1 MKEQAQLKNL
11 MESVTNIQEGR
22 YWDNKGAYENEAKEL
37 AKLVPPSGP
46 SKSLRGE
53 IFRAAMKVYY
63 DYYNNGFGNS
73 WPEAAQFLMSHVD
86 LSSNVTQML
95 LDHAMGNLGDGQSG
109 AVEEMMNTTIEQI
122 YTMGDTPNT
131 ADMWDTHYDE
141 SMFAPEHD
149 GYDDDDGFDDE
160 DDEDRF

>member
-1 MKEQAQLKNL
+1 MKETAQLKNL
-11 MESVTNIQEGR
+11 MESVGKIQEGR

-37 AKLVPPSGP
+37 GKLVPSSGP

-95 LDHAMGNLGDGQSG
+95 LDHAMGNLGNGVSG

-122 YTMGDTPNT
+122 YTMTDSANT
-131 ADMWDTHYDE
+131 TDMWETHYDE
-141 SMFAPEHD
+141 SMFEPEHSDD
-149 GYDDDDGFDDE
+149 GYDEEWEDE
-160 DDEDRF
+160 EDNM